1 LVGIEIFSDKRTKLG
16 TNINT
21 AIRNM
26 RGLFYKYRGQIGGQK
41 NDDKPIEKDD
51 KYLAVKNSIIFYQK
65 LNIFP

>member
-1 LVGIEIFSDKRTKLG
+1 
-16 TNINT
+16 
-21 AIRNM
+21 M